1 MSSSVLLSLKNVQVS
16 YENTTIIEDISLDIE
31 QGELLCLLGHSG
43 CGKTT
48 ILRAIAG
55 FEPIGAG
62 EIWLNSQQ
70 ISAKNTH
77 LPAHER
83 AIGIVFQDYALFPH
97 CTVEENIAFGL
108 HRWLPA
114 DKKQRV
120 AQLLA
125 LIDLEKY
132 AKRYP
137 HELSGGQQQRIAL
150 ARALAPRPAVLLLDE
165 PFSNLDVDLRE
176 RLSQD
181 VRTILQQENVTGIL
195 VTHDQNE
202 AFAIADRV
210 ALLNRGHLE
219 QCASPYQLYHAPASV
234 FVANF
239 IGKGA
244 FLAAKRKDDRVYFDC
259 APSVFLPLSCDD
271 TKLPALQHGAEALQV
286 FLRPDDL
293 CIDDSSPLQS
303 KIIER
308 NFRGDVFLYKL
319 LLENGETLFATMNT
333 HEEYAIGA
341 QVRIRINPHHLIA
354 FPA

>member
-1 MSSSVLLSLKNVQVS
+1 MSSFLSLKNVCVA
-16 YENTTIIEDISLDIE
+16 YDRHTVIEDFSLDIE

-55 FEPIGAG
+55 FESIESG
-62 EIWLNSQQ
+62 EISLNSQL
-70 ISAKNTH
+70 ISAKNKH
-77 LPAHER
+77 LPVHER
-83 AIGIVFQDYALFPH
+83 QIGVVFQDYALFPH
-97 CTVEENIAFGL
+97 CTVEQNIAFGL
-108 HRWLPA
+108 HHWLLA
-114 DKKQRV
+114 DKKSRV
-120 AQLLA
+120 AELL
-125 LIDLEKY
+125 DLVDLASF

-137 HELSGGQQQRIAL
+137 HELSGGQQQRVAL
-150 ARALAPRPAVLLLDE
+150 ARALAPRPKVLLLDE

-181 VRTILQQENVTGIL
+181 VRSILKQEHVTGIL

-210 ALLNRGHLE
+210 ALLNGGQLE
-219 QCASPYQLYHAPASV
+219 QCASPYMLYHYPASP
-234 FVANF
+234 FVASF

-244 FLAAKRKDDRVYFDC
+244 FLLAKRKEEKLYFDC
-259 APSVFLPLSCDD
+259 ASSLCLSVSELSL
-271 TKLPALQHGAEALQV
+271 KSSMQQGEEAFQV

-293 CIDDSSPLQS
+293 CMDESSPIQT

-333 HEEYAIGA
+333 HEDYAIGDC
-341 QVRIRINPHHLIA
+341 VRVAIKPHHWIVFA
-354 FPA
+354 A